1 MKPHV
6 VCHMMVSL
14 DGRIHPSR
22 WTESPDGNRQ
32 AWTTVYEEVHGTLAG
47 DAWLVGRVTMGEMS
61 KGTPHPPANPGAV
74 ARPHHFARRDAGT
87 YAIAFDRSGKL
98 HFAKADIGGD
108 HVVVLLGP
116 GVPDAHLA
124 ELAGDGISYVVAPDE
139 EMTPGPLLELL
150 GRELGIKRLL
160 VEGGGN
166 VNGSLMAA
174 GVIDEVSLLVAP
186 AIDGALGVTGVFEVA
201 GPKGLAGRVRLR
213 LASSQ
218 TLAHGMV
225 HLRYAVEAGSDAVTM
240 AK

>member
-22 WTESPDGNRQ
+22 WTASPDGDRQ
-32 AWTTVYEEVHGTLAG
+32 AWTTVYEDVHGTLAG

-61 KGTPHPPANPGAV
+61 KGTPHPPASPGKV
-74 ARPHHFARRDAGT
+74 TRPHHFAKRDART
-87 YAIAFDRSGKL
+87 YAITFDRAGKL
-98 HFAKADIGGD
+98 HFTKSDIGGD

-139 EMTPGPLLELL
+139 AMTARPLLELL

-166 VNGSLMAA
+166 VNGSLLAA
-174 GVIDEVSLLVAP
+174 GVVDEISLLVAP
-186 AIDGALGVTGVFEVA
+186 AIDGALGVTGVFEVPEA
-201 GPKGLAGRVRLR
+201 TGLAGKVRLR
-213 LASSQ
+213 LLGSEA
-218 TLAHGMV
+218 LAHGV
-225 HLRYAVEAGSDAVTM
+225 VRLRYAVTPG
-240 AK
+240 

>member
-6 VCHMMVSL
+6 ICHMMVSL

-22 WTESPDGNRQ
+22 WTESPDGNRKD
-32 AWTTVYEEVHGTLAG
+32 WTTAYEAVHGRLAG

-61 KGTPHPPANPGAV
+61 KGTPHRPSSPGAV
-74 ARPHHFARRDAGT
+74 ARPHHFAKRDAGT

-116 GVPDAHLA
+116 DVPDAHLA
-124 ELAGDGISYVVAPDE
+124 ELAGDGISYVVAPDQ
-139 EMTPGPLLELL
+139 EMAPRPLLELL

-166 VNGSLMAA
+166 LNGSLMAA
-174 GVIDEVSLLVAP
+174 GVVDEVSLLVAP

-201 GPKGLAGRVRLR
+201 APTGLAGKVRLR
-213 LASSQ
+213 FVSSE
-218 TLAHGMV
+218 TLDHGAV
-225 HLRYAVEAGSDAVTM
+225 HLRYAVDPAAG
-240 AK
+240 

>member
-6 VCHMMVSL
+6 ICHMMASL

-22 WTESPDGNRQ
+22 WTASPDGDRK
-32 AWTTVYEEVHGTLAG
+32 AWTTVYEDVHGALGG

-61 KGTPHPPANPGAV
+61 KGRPHPPASHGPV

-87 YAIAFDRSGKL
+87 YAITFDRAGKL
-98 HFAKADIGGD
+98 HFAQPDIGGD

-139 EMTPGPLLELL
+139 EMAARPLLELL

-166 VNGSLMAA
+166 VNGSLLAA
-174 GVIDEVSLLVAP
+174 GVVDEISLLVAP
-186 AIDGALGVTGVFEVA
+186 AVDGALGVTGVFEVPA
-201 GPKGLAGRVRLR
+201 ATGLAGKVRLR
-213 LASSQ
+213 LASSA
-218 TLAHGMV
+218 TLAHGVV
-225 HLRYAVEAGSDAVTM
+225 HLRYAVEPG
-240 AK
+240 

>member
-6 VCHMMVSL
+6 ICHMMVSL

-22 WTESPDGNRQ
+22 WTASPDGDRK

-61 KGTPHPPANPGAV
+61 KGTPHPPASAGEV
-74 ARPHHFARRDAGT
+74 ARPTHFARRDAGT

-98 HFAKADIGGD
+98 HFARSDIGGD

-124 ELAGDGISYVVAPDE
+124 ELAADGISYVVAPDE
-139 EMTPGPLLELL
+139 AMAPRPLLELL

-174 GVIDEVSLLVAP
+174 GVVDEVSLLVAP
-186 AIDGALGVTGVFEVA
+186 AVDGALGVTGVFEVPEA
-201 GPKGLAGRVRLR
+201 AGLAGKARLR
-213 LASSQ
+213 FAGSQ
-218 TLAHGMV
+218 ALAHGVV
-225 HLRYAVEAGSDAVTM
+225 HLRYAVEPT
-240 AK
+240 